1 MEENWNIA
9 LYIGLGMWTLAALL
23 VARVLRLRKKGLLVR
38 GLILRHEER
47 FGPLTYM
54 RVRIPSPLAGEMECR
69 IRADANLPRF
79 QVGQSTWVRYDPEKP
94 EGLGSSIDQLLLPPF
109 MAAFFGGL
117 PMFVYVAKTLGF

>member
-1 MEENWNIA
+1 MRENWNIA

-23 VARVLRLRKKGLLVR
+23 VVRVLRLHKKGLLVR
-38 GLILRHEER
+38 GQVLRHEER
-47 FGPLTYM
+47 FGPLTLM
-54 RVRIPSPLAGEMECR
+54 VIRISSPLAGEMECR

-109 MAAFFGGL
+109 MAAFFGSL
-117 PMFVYVAKTLGF
+117 PMILYVAKALGH